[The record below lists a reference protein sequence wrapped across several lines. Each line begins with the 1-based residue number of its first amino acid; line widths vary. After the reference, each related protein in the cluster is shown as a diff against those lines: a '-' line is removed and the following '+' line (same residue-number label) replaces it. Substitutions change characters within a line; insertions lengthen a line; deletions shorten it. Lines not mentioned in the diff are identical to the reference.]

1 MYSNGFLELFTWF
14 LTLTWLFISIFSIFL
29 LNNSWSFLKH
39 LFKRHLIFQK
49 YKSWY
54 WSSMLLLPVFSPLF
68 IHFSVYNII
77 IKYLSWTIFLIPLIL
92 PSCTATQL
100 HSYTATQLHSYTAD
114 KLLHSYTATQLHSY
128 TATQLHSY
136 TAIQLYSYTA
146 TQLHSDTAACYTI
159 EIVDQRKVHHVHSDS
174 QSYEK
179 NSPLYEEPTLP
190 LQLKKWEE
198 N

>member
-1 MYSNGFLELFTWF
+1 
-14 LTLTWLFISIFSIFL
+14 
-29 LNNSWSFLKH
+29 
-39 LFKRHLIFQK
+39 
-49 YKSWY
+49 
-54 WSSMLLLPVFSPLF
+54 MLLLPVFSPLF

-77 IKYLSWTIFLIPLIL
+77 IKYLSCTIFLIPLIL

-100 HSYTATQLHSYTAD
+100 HSYTAD
-114 KLLHSYTATQLHSY
+114 KLLHSYTASQLHSY
-128 TATQLHSY
+128 TAT
-136 TAIQLYSYTA
+136 QLYSYTA

-190 LQLKKWEE
+190 LQLKK
-198 N
+198 